1 MATGFNFN
9 YGSSVK
15 SVENPEIVSRGKAAV
30 NQANSARDN
39 SSESLKET
47 KQPANFDTQ
56 LYTRPKSS
64 AAAAVQMPP
73 SSSGRQSNEFGSALA
88 RSGPTESKMGRG
100 GQRFT
105 EGDFKGLTQAQAY
118 EQFFY
123 GNKNNSMGSLLGP
136 SPSPMPRAN
145 VSLDS
150 YNPPMVKHGGP
161 SPSPMPMMA
170 AASVMQPQGGPGS
183 MPGQAAANTN
193 APRFDADGN
202 AIAPAKGYTRFGQ
215 PIDITEDRYG
225 NPVNPYRYND
235 QTRDGFRATGMGGR
249 TASAPFTLRSEGA
262 RLEREAAYQFNE
274 RQRGNALAAA
284 GAQAV
289 AEKKQ
294 QMQAEKERQNMGI
307 AETGQFT
314 NEDGMTTFYDQKDR
328 ERAQDSV
335 AMAEEARAAGK
346 SGEIGRA
353 KRLAQGSTEMS
364 RVGAPSSQGRATY
377 MQNEYGQGMSGA
389 SLIEVPREGQMS
401 LDESSNVLK
410 GNYTPEQM
418 AAARSVP
425 ESMGGSDAFL
435 ADLNREAGARLDQG
449 MQDTLMDQY
458 GGGQIQQQNRDL
470 DAGPPTKEATPAFQ
484 TFRSQRDEE
493 PNSMNG
499 QVAFRNTA
507 TR

>member
-9 YGSSVK
+9 YGNSVK
-15 SVENPEIVSRGKAAV
+15 SVENPEIVSRGKKAV
-30 NQANSARDN
+30 DEANQVDSARDN
-39 SSESLKET
+39 AFKALNET
-47 KQPANFDTQ
+47 KQQASFNTQ
-56 LYTRPKSS
+56 AQATPPKSS

-73 SSSGRQSNEFGSALA
+73 SSSGRQSNEFGRALA

-123 GNKNNSMGSLLGP
+123 GNKNNSMGSLP
-136 SPSPMPRAN
+136 
-145 VSLDS
+145 
-150 YNPPMVKHGGP
+150 GP

-202 AIAPAKGYTRFGQ
+202 AIAPAEGYTRFGQ
-215 PIDITEDRYG
+215 PIDITKDRYG
-225 NPVNPYRYND
+225 NPVNPYRYHD
-235 QTRDGFRATGMGGR
+235 QTRDGFRPTGMGGKS
-249 TASAPFTLRSEGA
+249 ASAPFTLRSEGA

-294 QMQAEKERQNMGI
+294 QMQAEKERQNMAI

-314 NEDGMTTFYDQKDR
+314 NKDGMTTFYDKGDR
-328 ERAQDSV
+328 QRAQASV
-335 AMAEEARAAGK
+335 DLANQARIVGKQDGRMDEARQLAK
-346 SGEIGRA
+346 TSGE
-353 KRLAQGSTEMS
+353 LS
-364 RVGAPSSQGRATY
+364 RVGAPSSPGRATY

-401 LDESSNVLK
+401 LEESSNVLK
-410 GNYTPEQM
+410 GNYTPEQI

-458 GGGQIQQQNRDL
+458 GGGRIQQQNRDL
-470 DAGPPTKEATPAFQ
+470 DAGPTTKEATPAFQ
-484 TFRSQRDEE
+484 TFRPQTDEE
-493 PNSMNG
+493 LDSMNG
-499 QVAFRNTA
+499 QVSFRNTA

>member
-64 AAAAVQMPP
+64 AAAAGEMPP

-118 EQFFY
+118 EQFF
-123 GNKNNSMGSLLGP
+123 NPNQNNGMGSLP
-136 SPSPMPRAN
+136 
-145 VSLDS
+145 
-150 YNPPMVKHGGP
+150 
-161 SPSPMPMMA
+161 
-170 AASVMQPQGGPGS
+170 GPGS

-314 NEDGMTTFYDQKDR
+314 NEDGMTTFYDKGDKQ
-328 ERAQDSV
+328 RAQASV
-335 AMAEEARAAGK
+335 DLANQARIVGKQDGRMDEARQLAK
-346 SGEIGRA
+346 LSGEI
-353 KRLAQGSTEMS
+353 S